1 MTVTTWKHNNWDSV
15 TNHPNLDRDFVNN
28 HLSHYQATSPF
39 FMHRI
44 IFDKSKFS
52 IMVVE
57 Q

>member
-1 MTVTTWKHNNWDSV
+1 MTVTTWEHNNWDSV
-15 TNHPNLDRDFVNN
+15 INHPNRDRLFVND
-28 HLSHYQATSPF
+28 HLSKYQTISPF